1 MFCVHC
7 RRYLSHN
14 IDQAPSTGGGGQHF
28 ISNFGSNFERKRE
41 REIENKR
48 TREREKE
55 NETKRQREREKERK
69 EKREKERA

>member
-1 MFCVHC
+1 MKCFCVHC

-41 REIENKR
+41 REREIENKR
-48 TREREKE
+48 TRERERDKRDKE
-55 NETKRQREREKERK
+55 RGRVEREER
-69 EKREKERA
+69 